1 MLKRFV
7 IALSVTASAL
17 LLPATAAQAAD
28 ETAAVTATAATTGE
42 GGAATTT
49 EVRQIHTPSGAV
61 VTVSTTTG
69 GIRLNDPTDSSWG
82 G

>member
-28 ETAAVTATAATTGE
+28 GTVTAATTGE
-42 GGAATTT
+42 SGAATTT
-49 EVRQIHTPSGAV
+49 GVRQIRTPSGAV
-61 VTVSTTTG
+61 VTVGTSTG
-69 GIRLNDPTDSSWG
+69 GIRLSDPTDSSWG